1 MTDHDDKLTRLYRSL
16 AREEPSAA
24 LDTAILAASRRAPAH
39 PSASRRWAM
48 PVSVAAV
55 LVLAVGVTL
64 RMQQEQPGIETAVP
78 ANEYSQPAAVP
89 ETTPTPSAPSGAPP
103 RASKAEGELRSAT
116 PAQKPKEKLSRP
128 RGDSGVREAEKFQPA
143 PARDSFAK
151 EEAQA
156 IRAEP
161 KPFADAPA
169 KSAAPPPSEPAAAA
183 APPPAAAQSFPRA
196 ATSPAPT
203 APAAAAPQTAGA
215 LPSPPLGALPRAS
228 KAEGELPGFAPRAKR
243 EGAADSAR
251 ALQSAPLAAT
261 EQERELD
268 RIARLR
274 VEGRHGEADKALE
287 EFRRKYPD
295 YRIPEAMW
303 ERVRARQETR

>member
-1 MTDHDDKLTRLYRSL
+1 MTDHDDKITRRYREL
-16 AREEPSAA
+16 AREEPSSA
-24 LDTAILAASRRAPAH
+24 LDTAILAASRRAITR

-55 LVLAVGVTL
+55 LVLAVGVTI

-78 ANEYSQPAAVP
+78 EYSQPAAPAAAP
-89 ETTPTPSAPSGAPP
+89 ETTPTPSPRPSRKG
-103 RASKAEGELRSAT
+103 EGELRSAA
-116 PAQKPKEKLSRP
+116 PAQKPKEKLSKSRDES
-128 RGDSGVREAEKFQPA
+128 RVQQAEKFQPA
-143 PARDSFAK
+143 PARDSFMK
-151 EEAQA
+151 EEGQA

-161 KPFADAPA
+161 KPFADARA
-169 KSAAPPPSEPAAAA
+169 NSAAPPASEPAAAA
-183 APPPAAAQSFPRA
+183 PLPAGAQSLPRA

-203 APAAAAPQTAGA
+203 APAAAGPQTAGA
-215 LPSPPLGALPRAS
+215 LSSPALGALPRAS
-228 KAEGELPGFAPRAKR
+228 KAEGELPGFAPRMKR

-261 EQERELD
+261 QQERELE

-274 VEGRHGEADKALE
+274 VEGRHAEADKALE

-295 YRIPEAMW
+295 FRIPEAMW
-303 ERVRARQETR
+303 ERVKPR